1 MKYRSLYG
9 VRYYSNVGVAW
20 KFRAKPSSNKNLWSV
35 LAPAFPTTEF
45 ELNIFFVIELTN
57 RYAKQKSEIT
67 EHYRSLSRCSF
78 TLHVTF
84 SQPDK
89 IRSQVTNY

>member
-1 MKYRSLYG
+1 M
-9 VRYYSNVGVAW
+9 
-20 KFRAKPSSNKNLWSV
+20 
-35 LAPAFPTTEF
+35 APAFPTTEF

-89 IRSQVTNY
+89 IRSQVTNFRIEVKVSASNIAAVCGIFSQRKQ